1 MAGSLEAL
9 LLRAIDYAGL
19 FPPASLSMDQVQ
31 KNYANY
37 QRGPY
42 ARFLNRLIV
51 PEDIRGDAEHAGGA
65 IYREA
70 LDPAAGEF
78 AKLRT
83 GGLTTERIPSPPAVA
98 AFIRHQANA
107 RRPWKATAGLHH
119 PIRGDHALT
128 YAADS
133 PRAVMHGFLNV
144 LMAAAFAWHGRHE
157 ILEDVLGETAASAFA
172 FANDCAEWRGQRLS
186 VQQIGEARRDFIHSF
201 GSCSFEEP
209 INDLKS
215 LGLIS

>member
-1 MAGSLEAL
+1 MVGSLEAL
-9 LLRAIDYAGL
+9 LRHAIDYAGL

-31 KNYANY
+31 ENYANY

-42 ARFLNRLIV
+42 ARFLNRLITF
-51 PEDIRGDAEHAGGA
+51 EDIRGDAEHAGGA

-83 GGLTTERIPSPPAVA
+83 GGLTADKIPPPQSVA

-119 PIRGDHALT
+119 PIRGEYPLT

-144 LMAAAFAWHGRHE
+144 LMAGAFAWHVRDV
-157 ILEDVLGETAASAFA
+157 ILEDVLAETAASGFVFA
-172 FANDCAEWRGQRLS
+172 DEYAEWRGQRLS
-186 VQQIGEARRDFIHSF
+186 VRQISEARRDFIHSF
-201 GSCSFEEP
+201 GSCSFDEP

-215 LGLIS
+215 LGLLS